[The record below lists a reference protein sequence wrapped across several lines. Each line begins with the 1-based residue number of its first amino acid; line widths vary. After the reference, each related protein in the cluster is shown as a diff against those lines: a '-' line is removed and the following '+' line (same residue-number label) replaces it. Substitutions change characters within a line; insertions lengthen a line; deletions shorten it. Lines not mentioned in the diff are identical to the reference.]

1 MKILDHAQ
9 GSESWLRA
17 RAGVFTASGF
27 ADLMAVTRSGPS
39 TSRARLITKLAI
51 ERITGEPQVTFQNDA
66 MRRGSELEPFA
77 RAAYEAE
84 TGLLVQTVGL
94 ALHDAYPFIGA
105 SMDGIASNEGLVE
118 FKCPD
123 NQDKHVQ
130 ALRTGAHAQE
140 YHWQIQGQLFVAGP
154 QFRWTDA
161 VSFDPRFPEGLQ
173 LAIARVKRDGPSID
187 RLEAACAIA
196 NAEVDALVSELLNM
210 RKAA

>member
-1 MKILDHAQ
+1 MIIIPYEQ
-9 GSESWLRA
+9 GTAEWLRA
-17 RAGVFTASGF
+17 RSGVFTASAF

-84 TGLLVQTVGL
+84 TGHLVQTVGL
-94 ALHDAYPFIGA
+94 ALHDDFAFVGA
-105 SMDGIASNEGLVE
+105 SVDGLVGNDGLVE

-130 ALRTGAHAQE
+130 ALRTGAHAEE
-140 YHWQIQGQLFVAGP
+140 YAWQIQGQLWVSG
-154 QFRWTDA
+154 RKWTDA

-173 LAIARVKRDGPSID
+173 LAIVRVQRD
-187 RLEAACAIA
+187 EAAIA
-196 NAEVDALVSELLNM
+196 KLSAACIAANDEAVALVDELLSM
-210 RKAA
+210 RRAA